1 MATKFHTF
9 TGTSPIEALRKAQEK
24 CGDKAMLVTTK
35 QIQPKTLNK
44 EALFE
49 ILVSVEEDEEPQI
62 PKQSYKKPNPYLNQT
77 NTKPNTISP
86 LSQAPKKTPEDVLL
100 NISQATQNLK
110 DATTTNNS
118 EIKSINNE
126 HYNKKIDN
134 VSKQVNDINDK
145 ITMIADMFWD
155 ERAPARNN
163 LIIPPEFSGIYKAAS
178 KSGMKCEHLESIM
191 KATIECMPTNIKANP
206 TAVKNFFYTFLRK
219 MLPCRVDQRHNSK
232 KQKIM
237 MLVGPTGVGKTTTLA
252 KLAARFAYIGDV
264 RYKTGIITLDTYRIG
279 AVEQLFQ
286 YAKLM
291 KLPILDVIQIEDFK
305 NAIKNPKQCD
315 VILIDTIGSSQYDK
329 EKLNKLDSF
338 LKNSDADIDV
348 TLVMSAGSKVE
359 DMLEIYNNFSFLH
372 IDTMIITKFD
382 ETKMF
387 GNVFSL
393 IYETKTPVSYFSIG
407 QEVPDD
413 LMEAKSE
420 FLIECVLDGF
430 DGKVNNDKSSK

>member
-9 TGTSPIEALRKAQEK
+9 TGSSPIEALRKAQEK

-35 QIQPKTLNK
+35 QIRPKSLNSD
-44 EALFE
+44 ALFE
-49 ILVSVEEDEEPQI
+49 ILISVEEEDEAVKQPQ
-62 PKQSYKKPNPYLNQT
+62 QTYKKPNPYLNQ
-77 NTKPNTISP
+77 NTKPPSSNKINHNNST
-86 LSQAPKKTPEDVLL
+86 KDVLL
-100 NISQATQNLK
+100 NISEATQNIK
-110 DATTTNNS
+110 DVVSNKS

-155 ERAPARNN
+155 ERAPSRNN
-163 LIIPPEFSGIYKAAS
+163 LIIPPEFSSIYKAAS
-178 KSGMKCEHLESIM
+178 CSGMKCEHLESIM
-191 KATIECMPTNIKANP
+191 KATIECMPTNIKTNP
-206 TAVKNFFYTFLRK
+206 NAVKNFFYTFLRK
-219 MLPCRVDQRHNSK
+219 MLPCRINQRDDFK

-291 KLPILDVIQIEDFK
+291 KLPILDVIQIQDFK
-305 NAIKNPKQCD
+305 NAIRNLKQCD

-338 LKNSDADIDV
+338 LKNSGADIDV

-359 DMLEIYNNFSFLH
+359 DMLEIYDNFSFLH

-420 FLIECVLDGF
+420 FLIECVLEGF
-430 DGKVNNDKSSK
+430 EKKDFNDQSSK

>member
-9 TGTSPIEALRKAQEK
+9 TGNSPIEALRKAQEK

-49 ILVSVEEDEEPQI
+49 ILVSVEEDEILEKPM
-62 PKQSYKKPNPYLNQT
+62 QSYKKQNPYLNQT
-77 NTKPNTISP
+77 NAKSNFISTAQTTKKS
-86 LSQAPKKTPEDVLL
+86 SDDVLL
-100 NISQATQNLK
+100 NISQATQNIK
-110 DATTTNNS
+110 NVTTNTND
-118 EIKSINNE
+118 IKSVNNE
-126 HYNKKIDN
+126 NYNKQIDN
-134 VSKQVNDINDK
+134 VSKKVNDINNK

-155 ERAPARNN
+155 ERAPSRNN

-178 KSGMKCEHLESIM
+178 KSGMKDEHLESIM
-191 KATIECMPTNIKANP
+191 KATIECMPTNIKTNP

-219 MLPCRVDQRHNSK
+219 MLPCRVNQRHDLK

-291 KLPILDVIQIEDFK
+291 KLPILDVIQIQDFK
-305 NAIKNPKQCD
+305 NAIKNLRQCD

-359 DMLEIYNNFSFLH
+359 DMLEIYDNFSFLH

-382 ETKMF
+382 ETKVF

-393 IYETKTPVSYFSIG
+393 VYETKTPVSYFSIG

-413 LMEAKSE
+413 LMEARSE
-420 FLIECVLDGF
+420 FLIECVLEGF
-430 DGKVNNDKSSK
+430 NKKDSDDKSSK